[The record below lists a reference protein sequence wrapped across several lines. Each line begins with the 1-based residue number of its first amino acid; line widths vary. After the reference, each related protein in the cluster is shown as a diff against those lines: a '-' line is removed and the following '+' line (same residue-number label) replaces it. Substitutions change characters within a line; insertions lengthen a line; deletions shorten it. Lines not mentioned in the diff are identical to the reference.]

1 MKRAKVSEVKARLSS
16 YLAEVKRG
24 ETITV
29 CERQTAIAR
38 LVPFEEE
45 DREFKVR
52 DAAEP
57 LANLGK
63 IRPVRLKKKINVHR
77 MLEETRG
84 DR

>member
-1 MKRAKVSEVKARLSS
+1 MKRVKVSEVKARLSA

-38 LVPFEEE
+38 LVPYEEE
-45 DREFKVR
+45 DSEFKVR
-52 DAAEP
+52 NAAEP
-57 LANLGK
+57 LTNLGK
-63 IRPVRLKKKINVHR
+63 IRPVRLKKRINADRV
-77 MLEETRG
+77 LKETRG